1 MVHNVFQIDKSIG
14 GFVMATKSTNIR
26 IDEKTKAAAT
36 ALFAHFGLG
45 LSDAVNMFLRVSIE
59 EQGLPFPLTRKRTS
73 TTRTPEERRAALG
86 ELLEF
91 AKHNPVLPKDY
102 TFSREECYDRKVFH
116 R

>member
-1 MVHNVFQIDKSIG
+1 
-14 GFVMATKSTNIR
+14 MATKSTNIR

>member
-1 MVHNVFQIDKSIG
+1 
-14 GFVMATKSTNIR
+14 MATKSTNLR
-26 IDEKTKAAAT
+26 IDEKIKAEAT

-73 TTRTPEERRAALG
+73 TTRTPEECRAALG

-91 AKHNPVLPKDY
+91 AKHNPVLLRGFDTPL
-102 TFSREECYDRKVFH
+102 SSLYDLRPRQFGGFGLLVTEDEIG
-116 R
+116 